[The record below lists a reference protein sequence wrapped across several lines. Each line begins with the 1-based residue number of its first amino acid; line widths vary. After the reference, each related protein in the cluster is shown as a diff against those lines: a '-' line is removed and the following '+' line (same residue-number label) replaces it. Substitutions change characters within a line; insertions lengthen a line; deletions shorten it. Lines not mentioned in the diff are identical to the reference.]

1 MQCSLAEYHSI
12 HRYDIVNSRWPEDLD
27 EDKLKLVQKR
37 FLALPDV
44 LSMQDFLSGWFHG
57 APFETIR
64 RDNVLEY
71 LAYVFHDGVYKD
83 LSAEVCLI
91 EDLLCHQSIDV
102 LH

>member
-1 MQCSLAEYHSI
+1 M
-12 HRYDIVNSRWPEDLD
+12 D

-57 APFETIR
+57 APFDTIR

-71 LAYVFHDGVYKD
+71 IAYVFHDGVYKD

-91 EDLLCHQSIDV
+91 EHPTLPPVDRCFALTCLSLVSYTYQHPFFGCHQF
-102 LH
+102 L